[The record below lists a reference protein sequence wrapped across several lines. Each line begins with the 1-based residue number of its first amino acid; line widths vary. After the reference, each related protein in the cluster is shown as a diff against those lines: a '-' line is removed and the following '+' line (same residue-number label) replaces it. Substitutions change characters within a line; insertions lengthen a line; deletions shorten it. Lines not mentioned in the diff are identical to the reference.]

1 MVLYRPSCLYSALI
15 CHYCCLYCYIHVI
28 SMKYQKHNNNI
39 IMYDHILISFRCFIL
54 TEPSCDMC
62 SIWVEKCNIVRLD
75 RVSYAW
81 AQYNALTL
89 VSRNRYIKMD
99 RLQKITEINSLIC
112 KIILS
117 NAFLPSKNCQIFSNT
132 DGGIGKF

>member
-1 MVLYRPSCLYSALI
+1 MFD
-15 CHYCCLYCYIHVI
+15 
-28 SMKYQKHNNNI
+28 NI
-39 IMYDHILISFRCFIL
+39 FTTFRCFIL
-54 TEPSCDMC
+54 RQLSCDMC

-99 RLQKITEINSLIC
+99 RLQKITEISSLIC
-112 KIILS
+112 KLILN
-117 NAFLPSKNCQIFSNT
+117 NAFWIFIKYLFN
-132 DGGIGKF
+132 